1 MIQKAL
7 KYKIIRY
14 GLTGGIATAIHIGV
28 AYLYIYFIDTSLFV
42 SNILGFCIAFVFSYL
57 VQSLFVF
64 KHAINLTKAFKY
76 FVVQFS
82 SLLTSI
88 FISHYIPLENSYI
101 KTLIVVLILPLI
113 TYVVHKFWTFQEHQ
127 DPTPTS

>member
-1 MIQKAL
+1 MIQRAL
-7 KYKIIRY
+7 EYKIIRY
-14 GLTGGIATAIHIGV
+14 GLTGGIATAIHITI
-28 AYLYIYFIDTSLFV
+28 AYLYIYFIDTSLFI
-42 SNILGFCIAFVFSYL
+42 SNILGFSIAFIFSYL

-64 KHAINLTKAFKY
+64 KHAINLIKAFKY

-82 SLLTSI
+82 SLLASI
-88 FISHYIPLENSYI
+88 LISHYIPLENSYI